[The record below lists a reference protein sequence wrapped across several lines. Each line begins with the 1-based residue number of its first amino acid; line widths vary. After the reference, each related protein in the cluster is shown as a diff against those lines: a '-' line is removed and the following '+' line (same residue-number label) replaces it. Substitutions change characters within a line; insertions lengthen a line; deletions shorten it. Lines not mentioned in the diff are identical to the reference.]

1 MVRNILLVDD
11 SRTELLHLCK
21 LLWRNGYRVRTA
33 QNADEAM
40 LELAK
45 QLPDLILMDVV
56 MPGTNGF
63 SLTRNLAR
71 HPQYGKVPVFICS
84 SKNLESDRVWGLRQ
98 GALDYFTKPVDTQLL
113 LARIQALP

>member
-1 MVRNILLVDD
+1 MVRNILLIDD
-11 SRTELLHLCK
+11 SRTELLHMCK
-21 LLWRNGYRVRTA
+21 FLWRSGYRVRTA

-40 LELAK
+40 QELGK
-45 QLPDLILMDVV
+45 LLPDLILMDVV

-84 SKNLESDRVWGLRQ
+84 SKNLESDRAWGLRQ

-113 LARIQALP
+113 LARIQSLA